1 MKVDKFFLKC
11 ELGAGRG
18 DQIDPHPQEKL
29 PSKIPTLLGLILL
42 KILNIMNFDK
52 RSVSLGDKS
61 VAGSGVTKL
70 TNKSAAN
77 NEIKQNLQLTEELH
91 KPIIR
96 DLKKRTVYLEFKGNI
111 RDVHLADMQ
120 LTSKFNK
127 GLRFLLWVIGK
138 KWFKDNDI
146 EMYSIHNE
154 GKSDVPER
162 FIRTLKTKI
171 SKYMPSISKKAY
183 INKLDDI
190 VNNDNR

>member
-1 MKVDKFFLKC
+1 M
-11 ELGAGRG
+11 
-18 DQIDPHPQEKL
+18 
-29 PSKIPTLLGLILL
+29 
-42 KILNIMNFDK
+42 MNFDK

-70 TNKSAAN
+70 ANKSAAN

-96 DLKKRTVYLEFKGNI
+96 DLKKGTVYLEFKGNI

-127 GLRFLLWVIGK
+127 GLKFLLWVIGK

-162 FIRTLKTKI
+162 FIGTLKTKI